1 MELNLSD
8 YVKYPDRL
16 DGDTLASLRKLV
28 DAYPYFQPARLL
40 YLRNL
45 YQFHNADFDKE
56 LRMASL
62 FLPDRKALFQ
72 LIEGLNYRLEPQKKH
87 QSASVKA
94 DGEENR
100 TYSLI
105 DSFLASIPEEK
116 PRRPVPVDASTD
128 YIGYLMQT
136 EGIPESSSSVPR
148 MQHQDLIDDF
158 IGQGGRRIVLT
169 DQADEDLQ
177 TPVLPDES
185 ESEENEDYFTETLAK
200 IYIKQRRYTKAL
212 EIIRRLSLKYPKKNR
227 YFADQIRFL
236 EKLIIN
242 NKNKKQ

>member
-1 MELNLSD
+1 M
-8 YVKYPDRL
+8 
-16 DGDTLASLRKLV
+16 ASLRKLV

-45 YQFHNADFDKE
+45 YQLHHADFDRE
-56 LRMASL
+56 LRTASL

-87 QSASVKA
+87 QPVSAKNA
-94 DGEENR
+94 EEEDR

-105 DSFLASIPEEK
+105 DNFLAGIPEEK
-116 PRRPVPVDASTD
+116 PRRPAPADASTD
-128 YIGYLMQT
+128 YIAYLMQT
-136 EGIPESSSSVPR
+136 ESAPENIASVPR

-158 IGQGGRRIVLT
+158 IGQGSRRIVLT
-169 DQADEDLQ
+169 DQPDEDLQ
-177 TPVLPDES
+177 TPEIADEA
-185 ESEENEDYFTETLAK
+185 ENEENEDYFTETLAR
-200 IYIKQRRYTKAL
+200 IYIKQGRYTKAL

>member
-1 MELNLSD
+1 MELNLSE
-8 YVKYPDRL
+8 YVKHPDRL
-16 DGDTLASLRKLV
+16 DGNTLASLRKLV
-28 DAYPYFQPARLL
+28 NAYPYFQPARLL

-45 YQFHNADFDKE
+45 YQLHHTDFDKE

-72 LIEGLNYRLEPQKKH
+72 LIEGLNYRLEPLKKH
-87 QSASVKA
+87 QPIALK
-94 DGEENR
+94 GTEEEDR
-100 TYSLI
+100 TNSLI
-105 DSFLASIPEEK
+105 DSFLAGIPEEA

-136 EGIPESSSSVPR
+136 EDVPDAVDTVPR

-169 DQADEDLQ
+169 EQPDEELQ
-177 TPVLPDES
+177 TPVLQE
-185 ESEENEDYFTETLAK
+185 EGNNEENEDYFTETLAR
-200 IYIKQRRYTKAL
+200 IYIKQGRYTKAL

-242 NKNKKQ
+242 NKNKK